1 MEQTASSVANQII
14 ELLTG
19 RFILIIN
26 SQAQGQKK
34 EKLCARSWLHCL
46 YRLNAGKAHLIA
58 IPNALGGREGL
69 TFFNSD
75 IISFT
80 SVLHLDSSRRLALI
94 LTYKKYG
101 FVMLEEI
108 KKNCGRQLEVRRL
121 ITVSISRLTVLHVHP
136 AGVRHM

>member
-14 ELLTG
+14 ELLTS

-26 SQAQGQKK
+26 SQAQGRKK
-34 EKLCARSWLHCL
+34 EKLCA
-46 YRLNAGKAHLIA
+46 RLNAGKAHLIA
-58 IPNALGGREGL
+58 IPNGRGDREGL

-94 LTYKKYG
+94 LTYNKYG

-108 KKNCGRQLEVRRL
+108 KKIVGDN
-121 ITVSISRLTVLHVHP
+121 
-136 AGVRHM
+136 

>member
-14 ELLTG
+14 ELLTS
-19 RFILIIN
+19 RFTLIIN
-26 SQAQGQKK
+26 SQAQGRKK

-46 YRLNAGKAHLIA
+46 YGLNAGKAHLIA

-94 LTYKKYG
+94 PTYKKYG

-108 KKNCGRQLEVRRL
+108 KKIVEDN
-121 ITVSISRLTVLHVHP
+121 
-136 AGVRHM
+136 